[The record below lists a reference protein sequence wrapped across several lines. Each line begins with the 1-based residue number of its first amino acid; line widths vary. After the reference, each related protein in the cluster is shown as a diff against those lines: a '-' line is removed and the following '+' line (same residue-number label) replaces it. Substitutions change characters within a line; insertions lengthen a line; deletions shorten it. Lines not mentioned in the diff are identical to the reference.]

1 MYVDRKNST
10 YYQLMYKSSYGYLKI
25 EAVLDAAGK
34 ITINRLIITGYTDND
49 FSNCSQYSL
58 AGKCLSC
65 DRESEI
71 EFQGACFKKLEGC
84 IIQAANVCVKCNVD
98 FVKSASKCV
107 KDCSAFFKWTG
118 CSVIFIIIR
127 LYYHS
132 LWWHMTYIMKVLKLL
147 GRLIGALGRTAS
159 AHKKKI
165 IALAILVIGY
175 QIVRRK
181 IKSEN
186 VISVVMFFFK
196 LWSKV
201 MELLPTSDYANFR
214 QIEPFQCA

>member
-1 MYVDRKNST
+1 
-10 YYQLMYKSSYGYLKI
+10 
-25 EAVLDAAGK
+25 
-34 ITINRLIITGYTDND
+34 
-49 FSNCSQYSL
+49 
-58 AGKCLSC
+58 
-65 DRESEI
+65 
-71 EFQGACFKKLEGC
+71 
-84 IIQAANVCVKCNVD
+84 
-98 FVKSASKCV
+98 
-107 KDCSAFFKWTG
+107 
-118 CSVIFIIIR
+118 
-127 LYYHS
+127 
-132 LWWHMTYIMKVLKLL
+132 MTYIMKVLKLL

-186 VISVVMFFFK
+186 VISAVMFFFK

-201 MELLPTSDYANFR
+201 MELLPTPDYANFR

>member
-1 MYVDRKNST
+1 MAPENATIARISQEINKKYTIVIKDATIVYVDRKNST

-49 FSNCSQYSL
+49 FSNCSQYSI

-107 KDCSAFFKWTG
+107 KDCSAFFK
-118 CSVIFIIIR
+118 
-127 LYYHS
+127 
-132 LWWHMTYIMKVLKLL
+132 
-147 GRLIGALGRTAS
+147 
-159 AHKKKI
+159 
-165 IALAILVIGY
+165 
-175 QIVRRK
+175 
-181 IKSEN
+181 
-186 VISVVMFFFK
+186 
-196 LWSKV
+196 
-201 MELLPTSDYANFR
+201 
-214 QIEPFQCA
+214 

>member
-1 MYVDRKNST
+1 MEVNQSLIKAYVDDTKSIIEVYYDPATKKATTQTIYTRSYLLVPEGFSIETLVLPGGVGAVAPENATIARISQEISKKYTIVIKDATIVYVDRKNST

-49 FSNCSQYSL
+49 FSNCSQYSI

-107 KDCSAFFKWTG
+107 KDCSAFFK
-118 CSVIFIIIR
+118 
-127 LYYHS
+127 
-132 LWWHMTYIMKVLKLL
+132 
-147 GRLIGALGRTAS
+147 
-159 AHKKKI
+159 
-165 IALAILVIGY
+165 
-175 QIVRRK
+175 
-181 IKSEN
+181 
-186 VISVVMFFFK
+186 
-196 LWSKV
+196 
-201 MELLPTSDYANFR
+201 
-214 QIEPFQCA
+214 